1 MPFSMCEKLDLG
13 EMRPT
18 SISLQL
24 ANRSM
29 RYPMGVLEDVPI
41 KVGDL
46 HVSVDF
52 VILEMEEGTR
62 TPIILGRPF
71 LATAESRIDVRNGNL
86 SFDVGDDHVEFNLLK
101 AAKFPSIS
109 DEYNKVDI
117 IDGLIQDTMSNL
129 DSDDH
134 LEYLMLNNST
144 IKDVNPEGAKWL
156 NLWKPI
162 HQFRLPSLRWN
173 HYKMK
178 ISLRPM
184 SQKLS
189 R

>member
-1 MPFSMCEKLDLG
+1 M
-13 EMRPT
+13 
-18 SISLQL
+18 
-24 ANRSM
+24 
-29 RYPMGVLEDVPI
+29 
-41 KVGDL
+41 
-46 HVSVDF
+46 
-52 VILEMEEGTR
+52 
-62 TPIILGRPF
+62 
-71 LATAESRIDVRNGNL
+71 
-86 SFDVGDDHVEFNLLK
+86 EFNLFK
-101 AAKFPSIS
+101 AAEFPSIS

-162 HQFRLPSLRWN
+162 HQFRLPLLRWN

-184 SQKLS
+184 RQKLS